1 MLKRTTICALILLAV
16 CAFFAVEKA
25 NAQQVWGSTDVLI
38 DTNLRRIYGY
48 HATEVDFIAWQYY
61 EPLVEG
67 FIYDQF
73 GNELDFD
80 SDVNHT
86 GFIAEAFT
94 ESSYQPGRTFY
105 VISDH
110 YVGLLVPAP
119 SPEGG
124 GPAYWNPFGFGF
136 SGPGGFFDFWG
147 FGPGSPGFVVVQY
160 IYLGSTGWELEFF
173 GEPRIDQISPTSA
186 PLDSNIELHFEGV
199 NLGGNPSVN
208 ISGSGVTTGQIIFS
222 TETRL
227 SLNISISA
235 NAPTGN
241 RSVTIST
248 RGYTS
253 NAVTFRVGDQ
263 TPHIDS
269 INPSRGNAGSVVDVT
284 ISGRNFGINPAVNV
298 TGGITAQVLAGSTT
312 TQINSRFT
320 IPSGTASGDYS
331 VTVFSNGLSGSGFQN
346 PGSGSATSNSVPFTV
361 NATAAPRI
369 NDFAPKSGQL
379 GTTVEVNV
387 MGENF
392 GTSRTLVIGGQ
403 GVTVQSYTSVS
414 DPDHQIVATLNIAAN
429 AEVGDHSLRVSA
441 GGQLSNSVNFRVGD
455 PSPVISSINPSSGV
469 AGTTFPVVISGS
481 GFGSD
486 PSVAV
491 SGNGVSVTINQKS
504 NTNIQAT
511 FQIAATAEAVMRQ
524 VTVTSRGVNGNG
536 FTQTPGTNQSATH
549 PFDIKKA
556 EVKIIF
562 MDKQFAPGA
571 ERLNITYSITPVGTE
586 APFARLEIF
595 KKGDDRN
602 PIFVDPNIPKS
613 GTAIQYQGQD
623 GSAGWNGKDSN
634 GNFIGAKGS
643 PYTVKVS
650 ISDNAGFVNPKSNKK
665 TFKLQMFVETS
676 IAPTTPPNPPTP
688 APTPGTHKREYNIIK
703 NWRSILT
710 ELSTN
715 VTVKVQFLSKDGT
728 TKKGTAIPFKVD
740 WRFDDVD
747 DTSDDSHI
755 DPQGSQGNDNAEV
768 VEGGKRG
775 GTDDMWKVV
784 TGFNATVNT
793 GGQTANS
800 DMATSGQ
807 DIGSTKISFLSSAIG
822 GDNYKVFATI
832 KNGSE
837 IIEELRFEKWSVRK
851 TLPFTGAY
859 QISGGTDLRNFVRES
874 VVEDAFNGEGYTDY
888 SFDPVTIHQ
897 VAPPNTSEYLVEMLP
912 PKPLSDPSPEL
923 PTQTE
928 LNDYENGTAQ
938 AKANAKALIEAKAQ
952 RWYERNL
959 DHITTKLTEF
969 LNSIDP
975 TSDSVVGGNLYFYK
989 YNGRNSGR
997 TDFYP
1002 DGIQI
1007 TEKTRATPKVA
1018 TGVVF
1023 DPDTLWKAPN
1033 ASGQPAPDQGFETQ
1047 RGLHKICFVFSN
1059 VPNQDRK
1066 QKVGRHEIGHA
1077 SDHVLFGFATDP
1089 NPNERDHWT
1098 DGLMHRTALTPDFAP
1113 DSILRLRGRKRRQP

>member
-25 NAQQVWGSTDVLI
+25 NAQQVWGSTDVII

-86 GFIAEAFT
+86 GFTAEAFT

-199 NLGGNPSVN
+199 NLGGNPTVN

-253 NAVTFRVGDQ
+253 NAVTFHIGDRS
-263 TPHIDS
+263 PHIDS
-269 INPSRGNAGSVVDVT
+269 INPSRGNAGSLVDVT
-284 ISGRNFGINPAVNV
+284 LNGTNFGVNPILII
-298 TGGITAQVLAGSTT
+298 TGGITGQVLSSTN

-320 IPSGTASGDYS
+320 IPSSTLAGDYE
-331 VTVFSNGLSGSGFQN
+331 VRVFSNGISGTGFIN
-346 PGSGSATSNSVPFTV
+346 PGSGSATSNAVTFTV

-369 NDFAPKSGQL
+369 TDFAPKSGQL

-387 MGENF
+387 VGENF

-429 AEVGDHSLRVSA
+429 AEVGDHSLRVSS

-455 PSPVISSINPSSGV
+455 PSPVISSINPSSGT
-469 AGTTFPVVISGS
+469 AGTTFPVVITGS

-486 PSVAV
+486 PTVAV
-491 SGNGVSVTINQKS
+491 SGTGVSVTINQKS

-511 FQIAATAEAVMRQ
+511 FQIASTAEAVLRQ

-556 EVKIIF
+556 EIKINSW
-562 MDKQFAPGA
+562 DKQFAPSV
-571 ERLNITYSITPVGTE
+571 ERLNITYTIGPAGTV
-586 APFARLEIF
+586 APHARLEIL
-595 KKGDDRN
+595 KKGDKTN
-602 PIFVDPNIPKS
+602 PVFVDNNIPKT
-613 GTAIQYQGQD
+613 GTVQYRGAD
-623 GSAGWNGKDSN
+623 GNLGWDGKDNN
-634 GNFIGAKGS
+634 GNFIGPEGS
-643 PYTVKVS
+643 PYTIRIS
-650 ISDNAGFVNPKSNKK
+650 IDDNSNFTNKK
-665 TFKLQMFVETS
+665 NATEEFKVEMFVEATMPPVPPKPGKTPVGTS
-676 IAPTTPPNPPTP
+676 AKEYSVIKPWNPTNP
-688 APTPGTHKREYNIIK
+688 A
-703 NWRSILT
+703 T
-710 ELSTN
+710 ELDTEITLKVLYLSKAGN
-715 VTVKVQFLSKDGT
+715 NVKVGVAL
-728 TKKGTAIPFKVD
+728 PYKVEWSFTD
-740 WRFDDVD
+740 PD
-747 DTSDDSHI
+747 DTSSEREIDLSPNGGNGGDDNTLK
-755 DPQGSQGNDNAEV
+755 DKN
-768 VEGGKRG
+768 GKRPG
-775 GTDDMWKVV
+775 PGQTSTMWKSS
-784 TGFNATVNT
+784 GFNFVL
-793 GGQTANS
+793 GGQGQTATS
-800 DMATSGQ
+800 DIQTTAGPDQ
-807 DIGSTKISFLSSAIG
+807 GSTKIKFSSSAVG
-822 GDNYKVFATI
+822 GDNYLLKAVVKDASRVVHTVD
-832 KNGSE
+832 
-837 IIEELRFEKWSVRK
+837 FEKWSVRK
-851 TLPFTGAY
+851 A
-859 QISGGTDLRNFVRES
+859 
-874 VVEDAFNGEGYTDY
+874 
-888 SFDPVTIHQ
+888 
-897 VAPPNTSEYLVEMLP
+897 
-912 PKPLSDPSPEL
+912 
-923 PTQTE
+923 
-928 LNDYENGTAQ
+928 
-938 AKANAKALIEAKAQ
+938 
-952 RWYERNL
+952 
-959 DHITTKLTEF
+959 
-969 LNSIDP
+969 
-975 TSDSVVGGNLYFYK
+975 
-989 YNGRNSGR
+989 
-997 TDFYP
+997 
-1002 DGIQI
+1002 
-1007 TEKTRATPKVA
+1007 
-1018 TGVVF
+1018 
-1023 DPDTLWKAPN
+1023 
-1033 ASGQPAPDQGFETQ
+1033 
-1047 RGLHKICFVFSN
+1047 
-1059 VPNQDRK
+1059 
-1066 QKVGRHEIGHA
+1066 
-1077 SDHVLFGFATDP
+1077 
-1089 NPNERDHWT
+1089 
-1098 DGLMHRTALTPDFAP
+1098 
-1113 DSILRLRGRKRRQP
+1113 